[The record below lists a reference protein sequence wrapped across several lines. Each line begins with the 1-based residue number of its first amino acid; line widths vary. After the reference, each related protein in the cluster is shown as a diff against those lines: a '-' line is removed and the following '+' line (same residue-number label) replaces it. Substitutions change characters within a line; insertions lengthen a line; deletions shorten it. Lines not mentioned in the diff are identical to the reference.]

1 MSFNFDDINAS
12 MGQRTSAAE
21 SELRSFSETMDPNNS
36 ADLISFQQKIQE
48 WSLITGLQSTTIK
61 SLKDALQSIIQKT

>member
-12 MGQRTSAAE
+12 MGKRTAAAE
-21 SELRSFSETMDPNNS
+21 SELRSFSDTMDPNNS
-36 ADLISFQQKIQE
+36 ADLITFQQKIQE